1 MVAHE
6 PASPQAHSRSM
17 GIEIADGA
25 ARLTAILDDKPSS
38 RRWHIRLPA
47 PPSPGE
53 AVSHIH
59 ELIERVIRDVSAP
72 GTSVPTVSPPPIA
85 AIGIAVWGRV
95 DASSGV
101 VRELR
106 PIADWQDFPLAAV
119 ISERW
124 HLPVA
129 IAPAVV
135 TAALAEARQSANA
148 AFETQLYV
156 HVGRTI
162 SSACVRN
169 GSAILG
175 LRDGEGMLA
184 HMHVAPDDFRCS
196 CGLRGHLEPIAS
208 AQAIVRNMIGLAA
221 GSEES
226 TAAMLRI
233 SHGRAEAMGAAQVIR
248 LAAEGEPVA
257 ARVVARAF
265 DALALALANAT
276 AILAPDTIVIGG
288 PLTEARDAILTP
300 VHDRLERLCRP
311 FATPPA
317 LHLGTYEPF
326 SALLGAQLLAHTWH
340 NT

>member
-6 PASPQAHSRSM
+6 PASPQAHGRSM

-25 ARLTAILDDKPSS
+25 TRLTAILDDEPSS

-47 PPSPGE
+47 PPSPAE

-59 ELIERVIRDVSAP
+59 ELIERVIREGSAQGVSAP
-72 GTSVPTVSPPPIA
+72 TQSSPPIT

-95 DASSGV
+95 DASSGIV
-101 VRELR
+101 HELR
-106 PIADWQDFPLAAV
+106 PIAGWQDFPLAGV
-119 ISERW
+119 IAERW

-148 AFETQLYV
+148 ALETQFYV

-184 HMHVAPDDFRCS
+184 HMYVSPDGVRCS

-221 GSEES
+221 DSEES

-233 SHGRAEAMGAAQVIR
+233 SHGRAEAMSVAQVIR

-257 ARVVARAF
+257 ARVVASAL

-276 AILAPDTIVIGG
+276 ALLAPDTIIIGG
-288 PLTEARDAILTP
+288 PLTEAGDTILTP
-300 VHDRLERLCRP
+300 VLDRLERLCRP
-311 FATPPA
+311 FATPPT
-317 LHLGTYEPF
+317 LHLGTREPF